1 MGVAILGAQIR
12 LPKKDRAKGFTTIRS
27 AISILEIGTIM
38 CLLMGPTCS
47 KMGRV
52 SKEMFEEGNKE
63 KEYIG
68 ISMEMS
74 IKESG
79 KTI

>member
-1 MGVAILGAQIR
+1 
-12 LPKKDRAKGFTTIRS
+12 
-27 AISILEIGTIM
+27 M

-79 KTI
+79 KTIWKMEKEKCYIQAVQDMKETG